1 MEDRAFDID
10 DFGPVARILVIGVGG
25 AGNNAVNRMIDDHIE
40 NVEFYVCNTDRQALA
55 TSKAPH
61 RIPLGTKVTEGLGA
75 GGDPSVG
82 EEAAKQSEEEIR
94 AIIRG
99 DEAGGKKAD
108 MVFVA
113 AGLGKGTGTGA
124 SPVIARIAKEE
135 GALTIAIVTRPFGF
149 EGPKRTSNAIEGLN
163 KLKGAV
169 DSIIIVSNDKLLMD
183 SGNAPIDQAFS
194 LSDNILSR
202 SVKTVADLILA
213 IDNTLVIGVVVFLI
227 AQLIHLARLDWPHFR
242 LPILIYSLIA
252 ATVIILDMILDFAPL
267 MYVVC
272 CFYVTALITNIIV
285 SWRWYR
291 QDRNNLLAFLAVTGF
306 TLFLACDICTGVSY
320 LSRTAVLPAVL
331 FAPANFFAWAFYYPS
346 QIFISNSS
354 KCAKILTKGR

>member
-1 MEDRAFDID
+1 MSSKNPKTLMPLPHPW
-10 DFGPVARILVIGVGG
+10 PVVWGC
-25 AGNNAVNRMIDDHIE
+25 
-40 NVEFYVCNTDRQALA
+40 FYVAILTLGLLAPNGSSITFIKLTSIFLCALYA
-55 TSKAPH
+55 FWMFPRDHLLQLALLVTS
-61 RIPLGTKVTEGLGA
+61 
-75 GGDPSVG
+75 
-82 EEAAKQSEEEIR
+82 
-94 AIIRG
+94 
-99 DEAGGKKAD
+99 
-108 MVFVA
+108 
-113 AGLGKGTGTGA
+113 
-124 SPVIARIAKEE
+124 
-135 GALTIAIVTRPFGF
+135 
-149 EGPKRTSNAIEGLN
+149 
-163 KLKGAV
+163 
-169 DSIIIVSNDKLLMD
+169 
-183 SGNAPIDQAFS
+183 
-194 LSDNILSR
+194 
-202 SVKTVADLILA
+202 VADLILA

-242 LPILIYSLIA
+242 IPILIYSFIT

>member
-1 MEDRAFDID
+1 MFLCRHPYPRA
-10 DFGPVARILVIGVGG
+10 ARPQRLQHHLHQTHRHLPLRPLRFLDVPDHLLQLALLV
-25 AGNNAVNRMIDDHIE
+25 
-40 NVEFYVCNTDRQALA
+40 
-55 TSKAPH
+55 TS
-61 RIPLGTKVTEGLGA
+61 
-75 GGDPSVG
+75 
-82 EEAAKQSEEEIR
+82 
-94 AIIRG
+94 
-99 DEAGGKKAD
+99 
-108 MVFVA
+108 
-113 AGLGKGTGTGA
+113 
-124 SPVIARIAKEE
+124 
-135 GALTIAIVTRPFGF
+135 
-149 EGPKRTSNAIEGLN
+149 
-163 KLKGAV
+163 
-169 DSIIIVSNDKLLMD
+169 
-183 SGNAPIDQAFS
+183 
-194 LSDNILSR
+194 
-202 SVKTVADLILA
+202 VADLILA

-242 LPILIYSLIA
+242 IPILIYSLVA